1 VTAHAPVDTGR
12 ASGSGAAGAAGAAD
26 SVRVAFV
33 VHVMQVA
40 GAEVLVSET
49 IRRLGPRLTPVIFCL
64 DSVGALGERLQ
75 ADGVDVI
82 SFARKPGL
90 DLSVASRMAAEI
102 QRRGIEVVHA
112 HQYTPFFYAALARLR
127 ARPAP
132 RVIFTEHGRH
142 FPDIVPARRRVL
154 NRLFFDRLADRIN
167 AVCAFSADALSR
179 NDGFRRD
186 RIDVIEN
193 GIDLPRYSPPV
204 DRGALK
210 AQLGLDPARRY
221 VSIVARFHPVK
232 DHHMLL
238 EAFQRVA
245 ASRPDVDLL
254 LVGDGPL
261 RGDLTA
267 QADTLGIAGRV
278 RFMGVRDDVPEMLAA
293 SDVFTLTSVSEA
305 ASLTLLEAMA
315 SRLPVV
321 VTAVGGNPELV
332 RAGIDGL
339 LVPRGDAAATAE
351 AIGALLDDPARAEA
365 MGQSGAARVAEV
377 FRLERTITRYYDLYA
392 ELSAQVRSGARQGA
406 RTGA

>member
-1 VTAHAPVDTGR
+1 VVTR
-12 ASGSGAAGAAGAAD
+12 SASANGEYGL
-26 SVRVAFV
+26 RVAFV

-49 IRRLGPRLTPVIFCL
+49 IRRLGPRIVPVVFCL

-75 ADGVDVI
+75 ADGIDVV
-82 SFARKPGL
+82 SFQRKPGL
-90 DLSVASRMAAEI
+90 DLSLAGRMAVEI
-102 QRRGIEVVHA
+102 DRRGVEVVHA
-112 HQYTPFFYAALARLR
+112 HQYTPFFYTALARLSGR
-127 ARPAP
+127 LTSRSVP

-142 FPDIVPARRRVL
+142 YPDVVSSRRRWL
-154 NRLFFDRLADRIN
+154 NKLIFDRLADRIN

-186 RIDVIEN
+186 RIAVIEN
-193 GIDLPRYSPPV
+193 GIDLPRYGPPP
-204 DRGALK
+204 DRDALK
-210 AQLGLDPARRY
+210 RRLGLDPARRY

-232 DHHMLL
+232 DHRMLL
-238 EAFQRVA
+238 EAFQRVVPG
-245 ASRPDVDLL
+245 RPDVDLL

-261 RGDLTA
+261 RAELTA
-267 QADTLGIAGRV
+267 QAATLGIAERV
-278 RFMGVRDDVPEMLAA
+278 RFLGVRSDVPELLAG
-293 SDVFTLTSVSEA
+293 SDIFTLTSVSEA

-332 RAGIDGL
+332 RAGVDGL

-351 AIGALLDDPARAEA
+351 AISTLLDTPARAQA

-377 FRLERTITRYYDLYA
+377 FRLERTIGRYYDLYT
-392 ELSAQVRSGARQGA
+392 ELAAREGA
-406 RTGA
+406 RTTA